1 MPPFVIS
8 HNQNQSNR
16 SVPKDF
22 NYEVSLLVMAKR
34 MGLSFDELNMMT
46 LQDFMDFAEMW
57 TGEYETEYEATQAD
71 IDRFYSSM

>member
-1 MPPFVIS
+1 MPPFVTS
-8 HNQNQSNR
+8 RNQNQSNKPI
-16 SVPKDF
+16 PKDF

-46 LQDFMDFAEMW
+46 LQYFMDFIEMW
-57 TGEYETEYEATQAD
+57 TGDYEAEHEATQAD

>member
-1 MPPFVIS
+1 MPPFVTS
-8 HNQNQSNR
+8 RNKNLTNKP
-16 SVPKDF
+16 VPEDF

-57 TGEYETEYEATQAD
+57 TGDYEADQEATQAD